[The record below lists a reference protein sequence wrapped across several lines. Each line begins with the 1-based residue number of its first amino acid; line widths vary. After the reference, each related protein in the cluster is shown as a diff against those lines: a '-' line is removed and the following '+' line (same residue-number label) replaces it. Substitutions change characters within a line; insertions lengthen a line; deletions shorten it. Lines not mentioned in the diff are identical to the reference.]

1 MQDRAPGTAAGPG
14 RARPPGVWHP
24 EQVDAPARP
33 APSPAPPRPA
43 SGDRHPQVAVDGT
56 DVGLATRV
64 HQVLDDLL
72 ERQRRLL
79 VEVDPS
85 CLALL
90 DAVADLLA
98 GGKRLRAAFCYW
110 GWRATGADD
119 DDRAVRAGA
128 ALELF
133 HAAALLHDDLIDG
146 SDTRRGLP
154 AAHRRLAAAHREGA
168 WDGDAD
174 RFGEAG
180 AVLAGDLCLAWSAA
194 LLADASADLPAARR
208 EAGRAVFDRMSTQ
221 LVGGQFLD
229 VVVQAQPTRDPAEQL
244 ERARRVIRFKTV
256 HYTVEHPLHLG
267 ARLAGGGD
275 DLVRGLSRYAA
286 ALGEAFQLRDDVLG
300 VFGDPAVTGKPSGDD
315 LREGKRTVLL
325 ALART
330 TASAAQQD
338 VLDAHV
344 GDPRL
349 DADGIDRVRE
359 VLVATGA
366 LAEVERRIDGLADEA
381 LHELD
386 GLALPPPAG
395 PALAGL
401 VGTATRRTS

>member
-1 MQDRAPGTAAGPG
+1 MTRCGPPRAGP
-14 RARPPGVWHP
+14 AGVWHSEP
-24 EQVDAPARP
+24 VDAPPRP
-33 APSPAPPRPA
+33 APSPPPRTAPA
-43 SGDRHPQVAVDGT
+43 DLSGADPSGADLAGADLADRVQ
-56 DVGLATRV
+56 R
-64 HQVLDDLL
+64 VLDDVLT
-72 ERQRRLL
+72 RQRALL
-79 VEVDPS
+79 AEVDPS
-85 CLALL
+85 CSTLL
-90 DAVADLLA
+90 DAVDDLLS

-110 GWRATGADD
+110 GWRAAGGDD
-119 DDRAVRAGA
+119 DERAVRAGA

-154 AAHRRLAAAHREGA
+154 AAHRRFSAAHRASG
-168 WDGDAD
+168 WDGDPD

-180 AVLAGDLCLAWSAA
+180 AVLAGDLCLAWSAQ
-194 LLADASADLPAARR
+194 LLADACADLPSGRR

-229 VVVQAQPTRDPAEQL
+229 VVVQAQPTGDPGEQL

-256 HYTVEHPLHLG
+256 HYTVEHPLHVG
-267 ARLAGGGD
+267 ARLAGGDG
-275 DLVRGLSRYAA
+275 DLVAGLSRYAA

-325 ALART
+325 ALARSS
-330 TASAAQQD
+330 ASASQQD
-338 VLDAHV
+338 VLDAHL
-344 GDPRL
+344 GDPAL
-349 DADGIDRVRE
+349 DGDGIARVRE

-366 LAEVERRIDGLADEA
+366 LAAVEQRIGDLADDA
-381 LHELD
+381 LRELD
-386 GLALPPPAG
+386 ALALPPPAG

-401 VGTATRRTS
+401 VATATRRSS